1 MVPRSTPPAFL
12 SSSVPERKRQ
22 FEADRAYLR
31 GENEVL
37 LETIRQTLR
46 YQKESSN
53 AVQTLRRMIARN
65 NRFLEL
71 VLPNEHS
78 DPTGA

>member
-1 MVPRSTPPAFL
+1 M
-12 SSSVPERKRQ
+12 PERKRQ